1 MHHPG
6 PLTKLVISLA
16 FCLSVVSCS
25 QPRAEPAPPTSQPA
39 AATSAPVAL
48 APAETSTAVPPTGVP
63 ATATPLPEPTLEPTA
78 PPTEAPTPVPP
89 TATPAPTETPACA
102 GPLTPTASNS
112 EGPYYTP
119 GAPMRASL
127 LEEGMPGTQL
137 VITGRV
143 LTADCAPVAGAV
155 LDFWQAGANG
165 EYDNVGY
172 TLRGKQEAAADGS
185 YRLETV
191 LPGEYPGRT
200 PHIHVKV
207 NAPGGP
213 VLTTQIYFA
222 GMSGNQTDSL
232 IQPSLIIDPTPEADG
247 SLSAVFDFVLAQ

>member
-1 MHHPG
+1 M
-6 PLTKLVISLA
+6 
-16 FCLSVVSCS
+16 
-25 QPRAEPAPPTSQPA
+25 
-39 AATSAPVAL
+39 
-48 APAETSTAVPPTGVP
+48 
-63 ATATPLPEPTLEPTA
+63 
-78 PPTEAPTPVPP
+78 
-89 TATPAPTETPACA
+89 ETPACA
-102 GPLTPTASNS
+102 DSLTITAANS

-119 GAPMRASL
+119 NAPMRASL
-127 LEEGMPGTQL
+127 LEEGMPGTRL

-191 LPGEYPGRT
+191 LPGEYPGRP

-222 GMSGNQTDSL
+222 GMPGNEADSL
-232 IQPSLIIDPTPEADG
+232 VQPSLITNLTTEADG
-247 SLSAVFDFVLAQ
+247 SLSAPFDFVLPLPGG